1 MTRKPDTTDRSSA
14 PPLVISA
21 AEEER
26 LYGLASAAASRN
38 PAVSRLLLREI
49 ERATVV
55 PPEDIP
61 SGVVTMHAHVA
72 YRDEATGE
80 TRRVQ
85 IVYPPDADIDA
96 GRISVLTLIGAG
108 LLGLAAGQ
116 SILCPMLDGR
126 ERLLTVL
133 EVSDEPLDGPG

>member
-1 MTRKPDTTDRSSA
+1 MTTKPNPIDRFSA
-14 PPLVISA
+14 PPVVISA
-21 AEEER
+21 ADEER
-26 LYGLASAAASRN
+26 LYGLASAAASRT

-55 PPEDIP
+55 APEDVP
-61 SGVVTMHAHVA
+61 AGVVVMHSHVA

-85 IVYPPDADIDA
+85 LVYPPDADIDA
-96 GRISVLTLIGAG
+96 GRVSVLTLIGAG

-116 SILCPMLDGR
+116 SILCPMQDGR
-126 ERLLTVL
+126 ERLITVL
-133 EVSDEPLDGPG
+133 EVRREPLEG